1 MTNSKIKKILS
12 KIEHI
17 KNQVNTNGKV
27 AKVEKTKEF
36 KTKALKVLKKTL
48 NSSPQ
53 IADFSPLHVLH
64 EGTILVT

>member
-27 AKVEKTKEF
+27 TKVEEAKEL
-36 KTKALKVLKKTL
+36 KTKALKVLEKTL
-48 NSSPQ
+48 NYLE
-53 IADFSPLHVLH
+53 DK
-64 EGTILVT
+64 

>member
-27 AKVEKTKEF
+27 TNVEKTKEF
-36 KTKALKVLKKTL
+36 KTKALKVLEKTL
-48 NSSPQ
+48 NYLE
-53 IADFSPLHVLH
+53 DK
-64 EGTILVT
+64 

>member
-17 KNQVNTNGKV
+17 KNQLNTNDKV
-27 AKVEKTKEF
+27 AKVEKTEEF

-48 NSSPQ
+48 NYLE
-53 IADFSPLHVLH
+53 DK
-64 EGTILVT
+64 

>member
-12 KIEHI
+12 KIEYI

-27 AKVEKTKEF
+27 TKVEKTKEF

-48 NSSPQ
+48 NY
-53 IADFSPLHVLH
+53 L
-64 EGTILVT
+64 EEK

>member
-27 AKVEKTKEF
+27 TKVEKTKKF
-36 KTKALKVLKKTL
+36 KTKALKVLEKTL
-48 NSSPQ
+48 NY
-53 IADFSPLHVLH
+53 L
-64 EGTILVT
+64 EEK

>member
-27 AKVEKTKEF
+27 TKVEKTKELQ
-36 KTKALKVLKKTL
+36 TKALKVLKKTL
-48 NSSPQ
+48 NY
-53 IADFSPLHVLH
+53 L
-64 EGTILVT
+64 EEK